1 MKSEKHPS
9 KNMECKSTIRQNMMS
24 VDDTNYLAKQS
35 YHTKKDNIPV
45 NSKQTDNNRG
55 TFQTNPLNVRVCRL
69 ANWAYGSMVGGDTPN
84 NRSKAPRVNQSG
96 AFT

>member
-45 NSKQTDNNRG
+45 NSKQTDND
-55 TFQTNPLNVRVCRL
+55 TIHQH
-69 ANWAYGSMVGGDTPN
+69 MVNDLPASWQEYAQYKFEGGWL
-84 NRSKAPRVNQSG
+84 
-96 AFT
+96 